1 MREAVAPGICYLD
14 GAIERVVR
22 GAVRAYALAFGLGCA
37 GQVAIG
43 VISERTL
50 ADATQAIGTAGHRHG
65 LRALASRIKRVRE
78 AVAVG
83 IGVRCQ
89 ATCVVVAVDFDSAA
103 RQGFL
108 EPLVAL
114 VIGVARAVA
123 IQVFLADEVA
133 CRIVSS
139 RGTSQGL
146 SNAA

>member
-1 MREAVAPGICYLD
+1 MRLLPQASVTLTARLN
-14 GAIERVVR
+14 AVVR
-22 GAVRAYALAFGLGCA
+22 GAFRAYALAVGLGRA

-43 VISERTL
+43 VVGERAF
-50 ADATQAIGTAGHRHG
+50 ADASHAIATAGHCRG
-65 LRALASRIKRVRE
+65 LCALASRIKRVRE

-89 ATCVVVAVDFDSAA
+89 ATCVVVAIDFDCAA
-103 RQGFL
+103 GQGFL
-108 EPLVAL
+108 EPLVAF

-139 RGTSQGL
+139 RSTSQGL
-146 SNAA
+146 SDAA